1 MLYDLD
7 ITKQRK
13 QFTNVIDH
21 LLETGHKQKD
31 IAKKI
36 GLNSYDISHLISGS
50 IKNIPYEVIEN
61 LHDEFEINPNYI
73 IKGATNM
80 YDIPGIKYENFENF
94 VDDWDLVEHE
104 NEEYLHFKMDE
115 NFYNFLIEIYKLKEA
130 FFDSE
135 TSKKTTEST
144 VSNTLKQMPE
154 AFKKASSSLME
165 NYKDSNKSKEYV
177 LIPADDAIKIAT
189 ENVPKRKHLREVIDI
204 LKVHSPK
211 IKFKKK

>member
-135 TSKKTTEST
+135 TSKKSTEST
-144 VSNTLKQMPE
+144 VSNTLKPNARSIQKSLKLSYGKLQG
-154 AFKKASSSLME
+154 FKQ
-165 NYKDSNKSKEYV
+165 
-177 LIPADDAIKIAT
+177 IKRVCF
-189 ENVPKRKHLREVIDI
+189 NPCR
-204 LKVHSPK
+204 
-211 IKFKKK
+211 

>member
-1 MLYDLD
+1 M
-7 ITKQRK
+7 
-13 QFTNVIDH
+13 H
-21 LLETGHKQKD
+21 
-31 IAKKI
+31 
-36 GLNSYDISHLISGS
+36 
-50 IKNIPYEVIEN
+50 
-61 LHDEFEINPNYI
+61 
-73 IKGATNM
+73 
-80 YDIPGIKYENFENF
+80 
-94 VDDWDLVEHE
+94 
-104 NEEYLHFKMDE
+104 
-115 NFYNFLIEIYKLKEA
+115 
-130 FFDSE
+130 FDSE
-135 TSKKTTEST
+135 TSKKSTEST

>member
-61 LHDEFEINPNYI
+61 LHDEFEINPN
-73 IKGATNM
+73 M

-135 TSKKTTEST
+135 TSKKSTEST

-189 ENVPKRKHLREVIDI
+189 ENVPKRKHLRGVIDI

>member
-61 LHDEFEINPNYI
+61 LHAEFEINPNYI

-135 TSKKTTEST
+135 TSKKSAEST

-189 ENVPKRKHLREVIDI
+189 ENVPKRKHLGEVINI
-204 LKVHSPK
+204 LKVDSPK

>member
-1 MLYDLD
+1 
-7 ITKQRK
+7 
-13 QFTNVIDH
+13 
-21 LLETGHKQKD
+21 
-31 IAKKI
+31 
-36 GLNSYDISHLISGS
+36 
-50 IKNIPYEVIEN
+50 
-61 LHDEFEINPNYI
+61 
-73 IKGATNM
+73 M

-135 TSKKTTEST
+135 TSKKSTEST

-177 LIPADDAIKIAT
+177 LIPADDEIKIAT